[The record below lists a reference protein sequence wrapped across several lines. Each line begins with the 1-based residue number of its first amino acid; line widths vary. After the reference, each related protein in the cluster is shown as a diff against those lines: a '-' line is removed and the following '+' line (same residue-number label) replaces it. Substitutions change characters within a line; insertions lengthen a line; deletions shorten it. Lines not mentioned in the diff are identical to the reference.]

1 LNKMRTIPE
10 MIDGLRALSDHLCG
24 LDSASPEGALLNDAA
39 NYIEGA
45 SNSLREHMRMLTK
58 MRVRLEQVRPLM
70 EEAASTLEAITEHD
84 YPERDKYAG
93 DKRRYERDMELPR
106 AIKSML
112 RWWEPETEEPVS
124 ISHWGIVE

>member
-1 LNKMRTIPE
+1 VNKMRPIPD
-10 MIDGLRALSDHLCG
+10 MITDLRAL
-24 LDSASPEGALLNDAA
+24 ANSPEALISHVALLDAAA

-45 SNSLREHMRMLTK
+45 SSSLRQQAEQLIM

-70 EEAASTLEAITEHD
+70 EQVVNKLEQEINILHYHRNESPYHMRL
-84 YPERDKYAG
+84 YNN
-93 DKRRYERDMELPR
+93 DMELPR

-112 RWWEPETEEPVS
+112 RWWEPGTAEPAS

>member
-1 LNKMRTIPE
+1 MRTIPE
-10 MIDGLRALSDHLCG
+10 MIDGLRALANHPEALISD
-24 LDSASPEGALLNDAA
+24 ALFATDAA

-45 SNSLREHMRMLTK
+45 SSSLREHMQMLTE

-93 DKRRYERDMELPR
+93 DKRRYERDMELPNAIR
-106 AIKSML
+106 AVL
-112 RWWEPETEEPVS
+112 RWWEPGTEEPVS

>member
-1 LNKMRTIPE
+1 MNTMRTIPD
-10 MIDGLRALSDHLCG
+10 MITGLRAL
-24 LDSASPEGALLNDAA
+24 ANSPEALISHAALLDDAA
-39 NYIEGA
+39 NYIEA
-45 SNSLREHMRMLTK
+45 TAEISRQHIRQLMD
-58 MRVRLEQVRPLM
+58 MRVRLEEQVRPLM

-112 RWWEPETEEPVS
+112 RWWEPGTEEPVS